1 MRKTEFANEEYYHIF
16 NRGVDKREVFMSQED
31 YERFLLIMDLLNN
44 KKDGIILKWRN
55 FKRAN
60 LNAIISDYYKSNPID
75 DSDRLV
81 EMNVYCLNSNHFHFA
96 LKQLTENGVRIYMHK
111 LSTSYTNYFNLKY
124 NRAGALFQG
133 RYKSVHIDSNEY
145 FLYLSAYI
153 NKNHFIH
160 GYKEGDEW
168 VYSSL
173 YDYLGKRKKPLFE
186 INIQTILDQFST
198 CEEYEEY
205 IHGNAVYIKK
215 NKEIIKLALE

>member
-111 LSTSYTNYFNLKY
+111 LSTSYTNYFNLK
-124 NRAGALFQG
+124 
-133 RYKSVHIDSNEY
+133 
-145 FLYLSAYI
+145 
-153 NKNHFIH
+153 
-160 GYKEGDEW
+160 
-168 VYSSL
+168 
-173 YDYLGKRKKPLFE
+173 
-186 INIQTILDQFST
+186 
-198 CEEYEEY
+198 
-205 IHGNAVYIKK
+205 
-215 NKEIIKLALE
+215 